1 MSSLTTTVYQL
12 LSDNLPHKGDAVAVV
27 DDELDVTY
35 GALSQMVDQIASQL
49 QQSGVVPGDRV
60 VIQLRKSA
68 TEVAAMFAAAK
79 VGAVIVNIN
88 SQWTHEQLIY
98 VAQDSGARLILIEP
112 KAAERLAGSQLPA
125 AVVAVLVNGPAP
137 QDARYRNWRAE
148 PGEAASEEAK
158 RLTSDLAMIIYTSG
172 STGMPKGVMLSN
184 ANILAGARSVAR
196 YLKLDQSD
204 RLLSVLPYSFDYG
217 LNQLTTMMLVGGAV
231 VHQAVPLAAEVVAT
245 MVRHNVTGLAA
256 VPPLWGQIV
265 RLLSAMPRR
274 FPALRRITNS
284 GGKIPPNILE
294 QMPEVFPGVDIYL
307 MYGLTEAFR
316 STYLA
321 PARFSTKLGS
331 IGRAIPDAEVFVI
344 QEGKGIAGPH
354 EEGELVHRGPLVSM
368 GYWGRPELTAEKIR
382 PCPELSHLIGDEPV
396 VYSGDTVKID
406 EDGDIWF
413 VGRRD
418 GMIKTSGFR
427 VSPDEVEDAIHRSAL
442 ITEVVAFGV
451 ADDELGQVVH
461 VALTPIDPML
471 SEEDI
476 LRYCRRSMPNYMIP
490 KRVHIWSQLM
500 PRTSSGKLDR
510 PAVVQACKVSSAK
523 LTDAVEPSARNDQCP
538 VTEETV
544 S

>member
-68 TEVAAMFAAAK
+68 VEVAAMFAAAK

-112 KAAERLAGSQLPA
+112 KAAERLAGSQLQD

-137 QDARYRNWRAE
+137 QDARYRNWSAE

-158 RLTSDLAMIIYTSG
+158 RLASDLAMIIYTSG

-217 LNQLTTMMLVGGAV
+217 LNQLTTMMLVGGTV

-265 RLLSAMPRR
+265 RLLAAMPRR

-451 ADDELGQVVH
+451 ANDELGQVVH

-471 SEEDI
+471 REEDI

-490 KRVHIWSQLM
+490 RRVHIWSQLM

-510 PAVVQACKVSSAK
+510 PAVVQACKASSEKAK
-523 LTDAVEPSARNDQCP
+523 DAVEPSARNDQYP
-538 VTEETV
+538 ITEETV